1 MKMVEQ
7 YLEMV
12 DFNRPTFILEL
23 FEIGRLSTPE
33 DKSSALRGRFDL
45 AVSALVTWDK
55 SQIEL
60 RNVEGIEDVQR
71 LIEGELIEVTEK
83 EQLEDELA
91 LLNDDKHLL
100 WHERPRANDYWTVA
114 NEMADVLVFVVM
126 PGNLGKALGP
136 GASNVKKLGFM
147 FKKRLRIIE
156 FNDDPVRFV
165 SNLIYPIRAREIVL
179 EDDSVVIRTD
189 NMRDKGQVFGRERS
203 NLKKIQMIVSKY
215 FPLAVKIE

>member
-1 MKMVEQ
+1 MVVYSNEIIGFINVF
-7 YLEMV
+7 ENATRASVKDCFV
-12 DFNRPTFILEL
+12 DE
-23 FEIGRLSTPE
+23 
-33 DKSSALRGRFDL
+33 
-45 AVSALVTWDK
+45 
-55 SQIEL
+55 
-60 RNVEGIEDVQR
+60 
-71 LIEGELIEVTEK
+71 
-83 EQLEDELA
+83 
-91 LLNDDKHLL
+91 
-100 WHERPRANDYWTVA
+100 
-114 NEMADVLVFVVM
+114 DVLVFVVM